1 MKTRVIGIGDN
12 VCDKYYPAKIMYPGG
27 QAMNF
32 SVYAKMLGADA
43 AYMGVFGRD
52 EVADH
57 VIRTLDE
64 LGVDHSRC
72 RQYDGENGYAKVRLV
87 DGDREF
93 IMSNK
98 GGIVNEHPLELTK
111 EDLDY
116 IRTFKLVHTSCNGH
130 LDGELHKLRKAGVP
144 ISYDMSGRWN
154 QEYYVETIGPQVDI
168 AFASCGD
175 TPEEEIKKL
184 CEALKAR
191 GCRTTVAT
199 RGGKGSMIY
208 DGEQYY
214 TQKPKLVDAVD
225 TLGAGDS
232 FATALLLAMLEKKDI
247 HAAMEAGAEF
257 AAKTC
262 LVNGAFGYGIAFQE
276 E

>member
-1 MKTRVIGIGDN
+1 
-12 VCDKYYPAKIMYPGG
+12 
-27 QAMNF
+27 
-32 SVYAKMLGADA
+32 MLGADA

-116 IRTFKLVHTSCNGH
+116 IRTFKLIHTSCNGH
-130 LDGELHKLRKAGVP
+130 LDGELHKLREAGVP

-154 QEYYVETIGPQVDI
+154 QEYYIETIGPQVDI

-191 GCRTTVAT
+191 GCRMTVAT
-199 RGGKGSMIY
+199 RGGKGSLIY
-208 DGEQYY
+208 DGEHR
-214 TQKPKLVDAVD
+214 T
-225 TLGAGDS
+225 G
-232 FATALLLAMLEKKDI
+232 
-247 HAAMEAGAEF
+247 
-257 AAKTC
+257 
-262 LVNGAFGYGIAFQE
+262 
-276 E
+276 

>member
-1 MKTRVIGIGDN
+1 MESSIS
-12 VCDKYYPAKIMYPGG
+12 
-27 QAMNF
+27 
-32 SVYAKMLGADA
+32 SVRRGFL
-43 AYMGVFGRD
+43 
-52 EVADH
+52 
-57 VIRTLDE
+57 
-64 LGVDHSRC
+64 
-72 RQYDGENGYAKVRLV
+72 
-87 DGDREF
+87 
-93 IMSNK
+93 
-98 GGIVNEHPLELTK
+98 
-111 EDLDY
+111 
-116 IRTFKLVHTSCNGH
+116 
-130 LDGELHKLRKAGVP
+130 KLREAGVP

-154 QEYYVETIGPQVDI
+154 QEYYIETIGPQVDI

-191 GCRTTVAT
+191 GCRMTVAT
-199 RGGKGSMIY
+199 RGGKGSLIY

-232 FATALLLAMLEKKDI
+232 FATAFLLAMLEKKDI

-262 LVNGAFGYGIAFQE
+262 LVNGAFGHGIAFQE

>member
-1 MKTRVIGIGDN
+1 MKKRVIGIGDN
-12 VCDKYYPAKIMYPGG
+12 VCDKYYPSKIMYPGG

-32 SVYAKMLGADA
+32 SVYAKKLGADA

-64 LGVDHSRC
+64 LGVDYSRC

-191 GCRTTVAT
+191 GCRMTVAT

-214 TQKPKLVDAVD
+214 TQKPKQVDAVD
-225 TLGAGDS
+225 TLEPEIPLPQPFCWPCWRRRISMRPWKREQSLRRRRAW
-232 FATALLLAMLEKKDI
+232 
-247 HAAMEAGAEF
+247 
-257 AAKTC
+257 
-262 LVNGAFGYGIAFQE
+262 
-276 E
+276 